1 MKTAY
6 HILVHLLGVGCI
18 AACIA
23 IVATMGSLDI
33 HWSGWLAIG
42 FFALL
47 ALGIVLGWFPWRG
60 KPLRVVLKGFYTMS
74 AIALIGFGFKM
85 DDPWRPELWM
95 VLAALAAA
103 VVVRIGLKVVFHLR
117 DDEEGDAP
125 HVQDQKTASSSDPFF
140 N

>member
-23 IVATMGSLDI
+23 IVATMGGLDI

-103 VVVRIGLKVVFHLR
+103 VIVRIALKVVFHLR

-125 HVQDQKTASSSDPFF
+125 HFPDQKTSSDPFSS
-140 N
+140 